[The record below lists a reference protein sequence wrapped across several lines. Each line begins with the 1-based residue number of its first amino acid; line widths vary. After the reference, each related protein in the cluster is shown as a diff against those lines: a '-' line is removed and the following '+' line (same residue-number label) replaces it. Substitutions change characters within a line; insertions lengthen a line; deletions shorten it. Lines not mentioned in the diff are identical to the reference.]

1 VGRWS
6 LVVTMDGTA
15 RLVAAL
21 VANLVAR
28 TAPLLLVLSS
38 FILGFLFAPC
48 SVNSG
53 GALSHAM
60 LAVRASRH
68 EVPRRGA
75 PGGPLRRTGKGR
87 DVPLQDPLIADGA
100 DSAVR
105 AEFSRDVHPGMNGP
119 VRGGR

>member
-1 VGRWS
+1 
-6 LVVTMDGTA
+6 MDGTA

-68 EVPRRGA
+68 EVLAAARQAARCAA
-75 PGGPLRRTGKGR
+75 PAKVAMFRFKTR
-87 DVPLQDPLIADGA
+87 
-100 DSAVR
+100 
-105 AEFSRDVHPGMNGP
+105 
-119 VRGGR
+119 